1 MGSHQEY
8 QQLAEI
14 LADLARCAL
23 GENRSFNKIE
33 VSFYG
38 NLHDSAEAMFLPIC
52 AGVFSDAGPFQNKED
67 ALNYLDGQGILF
79 KNREVDE
86 SKKYGESITLDLWE
100 NETCLFSVRGTFTEG
115 KMMISRLND
124 FDNLYLAPH
133 GWNSF
138 FEYED
143 KPGVIA
149 KLSGILS
156 ISGINIADI
165 RAPQVKTGPFP
176 RSLAAIK
183 TDTEVSDELLNK
195 MADFVNAISA
205 FKFDC

>member
-8 QQLAEI
+8 QQLAKI
-14 LADLARCAL
+14 LAGFARCAI
-23 GENRSFNKIE
+23 GEKQRFHKIE
-33 VSFYG
+33 ISFYG
-38 NLHDSAEAMFLPIC
+38 MLHEAAHAMFLPVCTGIF
-52 AGVFSDAGPFQNKED
+52 ADEDPFHDDGK
-67 ALNYLDGQGILF
+67 ALEFLDRKGILY

-86 SKKYGESITLDLWE
+86 TKRYGESITLDLWE
-100 NETCLFSVRGTFTEG
+100 KENCLVSVRGTFTEN
-115 KMMISRLND
+115 KMMISRFND

-133 GWNSF
+133 GYNVF

-165 RAPQVKTGPFP
+165 RAPQVKTGAVP
-176 RSLAAIK
+176 RSFAAIK
-183 TDTEVSDELLNK
+183 TDTEVSDELLLK
-195 MADFVNAISA
+195 MAGFVNAIKA
-205 FKFDC
+205 FKFNC

>member
-1 MGSHQEY
+1 
-8 QQLAEI
+8 
-14 LADLARCAL
+14 
-23 GENRSFNKIE
+23 
-33 VSFYG
+33 
-38 NLHDSAEAMFLPIC
+38 
-52 AGVFSDAGPFQNKED
+52 
-67 ALNYLDGQGILF
+67 
-79 KNREVDE
+79 
-86 SKKYGESITLDLWE
+86 
-100 NETCLFSVRGTFTEG
+100 
-115 KMMISRLND
+115 MISRLND

-133 GWNSF
+133 GWNIF

-165 RAPQVKTGPFP
+165 RAPQVKTGAFP

-183 TDTEVSDELLNK
+183 TDTEVPDELLMK

-205 FKFDC
+205 FKFNC

>member
-8 QQLAEI
+8 QQLAGI
-14 LADLARCAL
+14 LANLASCAL
-23 GENRSFNKIE
+23 GENRCFNRIE

-38 NLHDSAEAMFLPIC
+38 NIHNSAEAMFLPVCSGI
-52 AGVFSDAGPFQNKED
+52 FSDAEPF
-67 ALNYLDGQGILF
+67 LNELEAQRFLESKGILF

-86 SKKYGESITLDLWE
+86 SKKYEESITLDLLKDE
-100 NETCLFSVRGTFTEG
+100 DCLFSVRGTFTEG
-115 KMMISRLND
+115 KMMISRLKD

-133 GWNSF
+133 GWNCF

-165 RAPQVKTGPFP
+165 RAPQVKTGAFP

-183 TDTEVSDELLNK
+183 TDTEVSDELLAK
-195 MADFVNAISA
+195 MADFVNAITA
-205 FKFDC
+205 FKFSC

>member
-14 LADLARCAL
+14 LANLAGCAL
-23 GENRSFNKIE
+23 GKNRSFNKIE

-38 NLHDSAEAMFLPIC
+38 ELHDSAEALFLPVC
-52 AGVFSDAGPFQNKED
+52 AGIFADADPFQNGRKAQE
-67 ALNYLDGQGILF
+67 YLDSKGIVF
-79 KNREVDE
+79 ENREVDE
-86 SKKYGESITLDLWE
+86 SKKYGESITLDLLDGE
-100 NETCLFSVRGTFTEG
+100 NCLVSVRGTFTEN
-115 KMMISRLND
+115 KMMISRIND
-124 FDNLYLAPH
+124 FDNLYLIPH
-133 GWNSF
+133 GSNIF

-165 RAPQVKTGPFP
+165 RAPQVKTGAFP

-205 FKFDC
+205 FKFNC